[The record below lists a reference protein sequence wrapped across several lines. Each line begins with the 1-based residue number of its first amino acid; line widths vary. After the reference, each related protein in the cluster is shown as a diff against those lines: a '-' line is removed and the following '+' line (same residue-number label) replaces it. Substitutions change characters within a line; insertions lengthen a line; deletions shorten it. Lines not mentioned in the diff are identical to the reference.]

1 MCEVR
6 GLRMLKRLLLL
17 VLLLAPLSAAAQP
30 VPGRKPLLPRSV
42 GLELVLLVDGSASIT
57 VGDLEFQLRG
67 HAAAFADPEVAEALA
82 SRGVAVT
89 LAVFSGP
96 KSLRVLVPWTVIAT
110 PEDSQAFAGAVLAAP
125 RDNRADSTAIG
136 SAIEEAAR
144 LFGTGG
150 VRSERRVIDLVAN
163 GFSNAGVEP
172 SAARDQAVAGGITIN
187 ALAILDEF
195 PWLEEYFA
203 ETVIGGF
210 NAFTKSAM
218 DRATF
223 VEALR
228 QKLVLEVAALP

>member
-1 MCEVR
+1 M
-6 GLRMLKRLLLL
+6 LRRLFFAVFL
-17 VLLLAPLSAAAQP
+17 VALALPAAAQP
-30 VPGRKPLLPRSV
+30 VPGRKPQPMRTV

-67 HAAAFADPEVAEALA
+67 HAAAFADPEVAEALGA
-82 SRGVAVT
+82 RGVAVT

-96 KSLRVLVPWTVIAT
+96 KTLRVLVPWTVIASAD
-110 PEDSQAFAGAVLAAP
+110 DSLAFATKVLAAP
-125 RDNRADSTAIG
+125 RDGRADSTAIG
-136 SAIEEAAR
+136 SAIEDAAR

-150 VRSERRVIDLVAN
+150 VRSERQVIDLVAN
-163 GFSNAGVEP
+163 GFSNAGPEP
-172 SAARDQAVAGGITIN
+172 AAARDRAAARGITIN

-203 ETVIGGF
+203 ENVIGGM
-210 NAFTKSAM
+210 NCFTKSAM
-218 DRATF
+218 DRETF

>member
-1 MCEVR
+1 
-6 GLRMLKRLLLL
+6 MLKRLLFL
-17 VLLLAPLSAAAQP
+17 VLLLAAFPAAAQP
-30 VPGRKPLLPRSV
+30 VPGRKPQPMRSV

-82 SRGVAVT
+82 ARGVAVT
-89 LAVFSGP
+89 LAAFSGP
-96 KSLRVLVPWTVIAT
+96 KSLRVLVPWTVIAS
-110 PEDSQAFAGAVLAAP
+110 PEESQAFAGRILAAP
-125 RDNRADSTAIG
+125 REGRADSTAIG

-150 VRSERRVIDLVAN
+150 VRSERQVIDLVAN
-163 GFSNAGVEP
+163 GFSNAGMDP
-172 SAARDQAVAGGITIN
+172 AQARDRAAARGITIN

-203 ETVIGGF
+203 ENVIGGA
-210 NAFTKSAM
+210 NCFTKSAL
-218 DRATF
+218 DRETF
-223 VEALR
+223 VAALR